1 MPIKKPRVIL
11 KNLKIKNTE
20 NKFKKIM
27 LSSLGGYEVDNFNKC
42 VKLINIFLRTTLQKK
57 QHQEKGG
64 GLAALPSNLL
74 N

>member
-1 MPIKKPRVIL
+1 MPIRKPNVIL

-20 NKFKKIM
+20 IKFKEIM
-27 LSSLGGYEVDNFNKC
+27 LSDLGGHEVDNFNKC
-42 VKLINIFLRTTLQKK
+42 VKLINTFLRITLQKK
-57 QHQEKGG
+57 QHLEKGG